1 MCNHYTKQVCDLNS
15 GVFISSHFSL
25 WMTEFISYK
34 WMVPHRRTKK
44 RCNRKCVR
52 ISKKYRSNWI
62 SGDSYKK
69 NSMDPSQKGTG
80 DLYVFICIGY
90 WGHTCVSVFNSHVL
104 RNRSVANSVCSSC
117 RDAGLAAVAAAAA
130 VETGHVHP
138 VQVIMILSASR
149 SHGHLLTVLIRPVCT
164 NTHNRNI
171 HC

>member
-1 MCNHYTKQVCDLNS
+1 
-15 GVFISSHFSL
+15 
-25 WMTEFISYK
+25 MTEFISYK

-62 SGDSYKK
+62 SGYSYKK
-69 NSMDPSQKGTG
+69 TPWIPHRREQVTCMCS
-80 DLYVFICIGY
+80 YVLDIEVIHVC
-90 WGHTCVSVFNSHVL
+90 VFNSHVL
-104 RNRSVANSVCSSC
+104 RNRSVADSVCSSC

-130 VETGHVHP
+130 VETGHVHL

-164 NTHNRNI
+164 NTHNRDI
-171 HC
+171 YC